1 MTPASWLQP
10 LPTASAMRAADAGAI
25 AAGVPGT
32 TLMERAGA
40 GLARVAA
47 QLLPAAGPIAVLCG
61 KGNNGGDGFVAAR
74 LLKDAGRDVRVF
86 ITVAPDEVTGDA
98 AHHLAR
104 LTPPPSPLGGCNVLD
119 GCTGAIDALLGTGV
133 SGPPHGLVAHA
144 IGLLNA
150 SALPVVAC
158 DVPSGVD
165 GDTGAIPDPQRAVQA
180 IATVTFAAAT
190 PGLWIAPGKA
200 HAGAVH
206 VIDIGVLP
214 DAAPA
219 GLLNDDGVLAGLPS
233 RTAASTKFT
242 SGHVVV
248 CGGSRGMTGA
258 VCLTAE
264 AAVRAGGGY
273 VTACVPRSLEAIFEV
288 KLTEVMTRALP
299 DSDGDLTGEA
309 ADVVL
314 DALAAHGGILT
325 LGGGLGR
332 TDGALACARAIA
344 LRVPAPLV
352 LDADAIAAFAG
363 DADAL
368 SVRAYP
374 TLVTPHAGELG
385 RLLGTGSRA
394 VQAQRLSSAR
404 EAARRSGA
412 IVVLKGDDTLVASPD
427 GRVAVSEGGA
437 PALATAGT
445 GDVLTGIC
453 GAFLAA
459 GLEPWHAACAGVR
472 AHVLAGRAAAT
483 AYGPDGVVA
492 GDVIAAL
499 PGAVATARYAERR

>member
-1 MTPASWLQP
+1 MTPGSWLQP
-10 LPTASAMRAADAGAI
+10 LPTAAAMRAADVDAI

-47 QLLPAAGPIAVLCG
+47 QLLPAGPIAVLCG
-61 KGNNGGDGFVAAR
+61 KGNNGGDGLVAAR
-74 LLKDAGRDVRVF
+74 LLQDAGRDVRVV
-86 ITVAPDEVTGDA
+86 ITVAPDEITGDA

-104 LTPPPSPLGGCNVLD
+104 LTPPPSPLGDCDVLD

-158 DVPSGVD
+158 DIPSGVD
-165 GDTGAIPDPQRAVQA
+165 GDTGAIPDPQHAVQA
-180 IATVTFAAAT
+180 IATVTFAAAK

-206 VIDIGVLP
+206 VIDIGVRP

-219 GLLNDDGVLAGLPS
+219 GLLSDDGVLHDLPS

-242 SGHVVV
+242 GGHVVT

-264 AAVRAGGGY
+264 AAMRAGAGY

-288 KLTEVMTRALP
+288 KLTEIMTRAVP
-299 DSDGDLTGEA
+299 DADGDLTVEA

-344 LRVPAPLV
+344 LRAPAPLV
-352 LDADAIAAFAG
+352 LDADAFAAFAG
-363 DADAL
+363 DPDAL
-368 SVRAYP
+368 STRTSP

-385 RLLGTGSRA
+385 RLLGVSSKA
-394 VQAQRLSSAR
+394 VNAQRLSSAR

-412 IVVLKGDDTLVASPD
+412 IVVLKGDDTLVVAPD

-445 GDVLTGIC
+445 GDVLTGVC

-459 GLEPWHAACAGVR
+459 GLAPWHAACAAVR

-483 AYGPDGVVA
+483 AHGPDGVVA

-499 PGAVATARYAERR
+499 AGVIATARYAERR